1 MYILYWL
8 ERGVV
13 TGPPTKVMPSV
24 SFNKPY
30 EKTLLDLDLTEI
42 WPWDAYLVV
51 VTFDIGPPGMSE
63 KENQRSMP
71 SWEKYTDLNYNALL
85 CGAHCIDSQ
94 WCFPSPR
101 DGVWGVY
108 QWVCAQNGGVVQGCR
123 WLKRF
128 YCHHMERDAL
138 KEVVNVKERRKGQSN
153 AFSKVVLDLGRGLC
167 SDFCWESG
175 GVWFKMN
182 I

>member
-51 VTFDIGPPGMSE
+51 VTFDIRPPGMSE

-71 SWEKYTDLNYNALL
+71 S
-85 CGAHCIDSQ
+85 
-94 WCFPSPR
+94 
-101 DGVWGVY
+101 
-108 QWVCAQNGGVVQGCR
+108 
-123 WLKRF
+123 
-128 YCHHMERDAL
+128 
-138 KEVVNVKERRKGQSN
+138 
-153 AFSKVVLDLGRGLC
+153 
-167 SDFCWESG
+167 
-175 GVWFKMN
+175 
-182 I
+182 